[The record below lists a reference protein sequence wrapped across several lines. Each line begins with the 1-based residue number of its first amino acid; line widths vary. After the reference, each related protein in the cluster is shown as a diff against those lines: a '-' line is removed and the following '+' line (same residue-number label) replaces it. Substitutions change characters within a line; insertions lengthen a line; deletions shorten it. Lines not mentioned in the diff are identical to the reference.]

1 MRPITWN
8 IIDFINRYGEERVQ
22 LLIASFSTKRESDE
36 APLNPD
42 IDNFLKKN
50 AIQFSKE
57 SKSITYLVC
66 DEEDGSLLGYFALTH
81 KAIEVPYAGLSKT
94 AIRELERHSHLHKIL
109 NAYVVSAFLIAQ
121 LGKNYQV
128 DDGKRISGDELMKL
142 ANNELLYIKQ
152 RIGGGIK
159 YLDCE
164 ADAKLIKFYQAEQNF
179 KLFGERISERDGKR
193 YLQYLKFM

>member
-1 MRPITWN
+1 MKVSAIN
-8 IIDFINRYGEERVQ
+8 ILKMIDEVGVDTVKSI
-22 LLIASFSTKRESDE
+22 ISSFSTKRESDE

-81 KAIEVPYAGLSKT
+81 KAIEVPSTGLTKT

-142 ANNELLYIKQ
+142 ANDELLYIQ
-152 RIGGGIK
+152 RRIGGGIK

-164 ADAKLIKFYQAEQNF
+164 ANAKLINFYQKEQNF